1 MKNNIEVVN
10 VDAYTITIDLSYLY
24 PDIENVLN
32 FAKWGKKCK
41 NPRTKKKIL
50 KSCLNQIKNLKPNP
64 NLKS

>member
-1 MKNNIEVVN
+1 MEVC
-10 VDAYTITIDLSYLY
+10 TITIDLSYLY
-24 PDIENVLN
+24 PDIDNVLN

-64 NLKS
+64 ILKS